1 MCLLSFCMSLFID
14 YIFLFQTKNV
24 EILDVGKTLVQ
35 LGFAKASVPQKVQK
49 DTVES
54 SLAPVLLSAE
64 THAKAYRNGIWSDQL
79 PPLPKYVIYWRKGSQ
94 ITKEMLVVLIE
105 KMLLLLAYM
114 SRSALVGAK
123 KLALRPFR
131 ASPKQIQAAT

>member
-1 MCLLSFCMSLFID
+1 M
-14 YIFLFQTKNV
+14 
-24 EILDVGKTLVQ
+24 EILDVGKTLIE
-35 LGFAKASVPQKVQK
+35 LGFAKALVPPIIEKN
-49 DTVES
+49 TVES

-64 THAKAYRNGIWSDQL
+64 THAKTFRNGIWSDQL
-79 PPLPKYVIYWRKGSQ
+79 PPLPTYVIYWRKGSQ
-94 ITKEMLVVLIE
+94 LTKEILVVLFK

-123 KLALRPFR
+123 NLALRPFR

>member
-1 MCLLSFCMSLFID
+1 M
-14 YIFLFQTKNV
+14 
-24 EILDVGKTLVQ
+24 EILDVGKTLVE
-35 LGFAKASVPQKVQK
+35 LGFARASVPQKIEK
-49 DTVES
+49 NTVES
-54 SLAPVLLSAE
+54 SLAPALLSAE
-64 THAKAYRNGIWSDQL
+64 NRAKTFRNGIWSDQL

-94 ITKEMLVVLIE
+94 ITKEMLVVLIK

-123 KLALRPFR
+123 TLALRPFR